1 MALKVYNTLS
11 RKKEKFIPLKKGRV
25 DMYVCGV
32 TVYDDCHL
40 GHARAYLAFDV
51 ICRYLEHKGYKVN
64 YVQNFTDIDDKII
77 NRARSELR
85 SIHSPQSIIA
95 HRQGTNGQSIEWTE
109 SQSVKVS
116 EGQKAVNRKDGYL
129 KEKVKEISQRYIKEY
144 YEVMGRLNI
153 KRAGKYPRATGNMPG
168 IIGMIESLVDK
179 GFAYEA
185 GGSVYFQ
192 VDKFKN
198 YGCLSR
204 RGRNEMTNISR
215 LEKDKNKR
223 NPLDFVLWKKSK
235 PDEPSWASPWGKG
248 RPGWHIE
255 CSVMSQKYLGE
266 TLDIHGGGSDLI
278 FPHHENEIAQ
288 SEAYT
293 GKTFVRYWLHNG
305 FVTINKE
312 KMSKSLGNIFT
323 LKDLFEK
330 YPPEVVRLFLIST
343 HYRNPID
350 FSPEGLED
358 TWLKWRRINKCLHKI
373 DLQGINIQKRPPKKR
388 IRHSELKNFISRF
401 ENYMDDDFNTA
412 GALGVVFEL
421 VGLINK
427 EFERDKIDKEFRT
440 LTYQMLGKFLE
451 VLGLP
456 KQVQFYDE
464 YSNLNGRLT
473 VYRPDAEIENLI
485 KERNKARLAKEWGLA
500 DKIRQDL
507 KKRGIILE
515 DSQKGTKWRKI

>member
-1 MALKVYNTLS
+1 MSLKVYNTLS
-11 RKKEKFIPLKKGRV
+11 RRKEEFTPLKKDRV
-25 DMYVCGV
+25 NMYVCGV

-40 GHARAYLAFDV
+40 GHARAYVAFD
-51 ICRYLEHKGYKVN
+51 IIYRYLDYKGYKVN
-64 YVQNFTDIDDKII
+64 YVQNFTDVDDKII
-77 NRARSELR
+77 NRAREELKKCKM
-85 SIHSPQSIIA
+85 QNA
-95 HRQGTNGQSIEWTE
+95 KCKIE
-109 SQSVKVS
+109 
-116 EGQKAVNRKDGYL
+116 EGFL
-129 KEKVKEISQRYIKEY
+129 KEKVKEISQRYIKAY
-144 YEVMGRLNI
+144 FEVMDKLNI

-168 IIGMIESLVDK
+168 IIGMIEGLLAQ

-192 VDKFKN
+192 VGKFKN
-198 YGCLSR
+198 YGRLSR

-215 LEKDKNKR
+215 IEKDKNKR

-235 PDEPSWASPWGKG
+235 PDEPSWASPWGGG

-312 KMSKSLGNIFT
+312 KMSKSLGNIFA

-330 YPPEVVRLFLIST
+330 YPPEVIRLFLIST
-343 HYRNPID
+343 HYRSPID
-350 FSPEGLED
+350 FSGERLEEA
-358 TWLKWRRINKCLHKI
+358 KRRWERISICLEKAPAK
-373 DLQGINIQKRPPKKR
+373 LPKKK
-388 IRHSELKNFISRF
+388 IAYPKVKKFISRF
-401 ENYMDDDFNTA
+401 EKCMDDDFNTA
-412 GALGVVFEL
+412 GAIGVIFEL
-421 VGLINK
+421 IGLINK
-427 EFERDKIDKEFRT
+427 EFKRDNPDRKLIKAGYRGLSEI
-440 LTYQMLGKFLE
+440 LE

-456 KQVQFYDE
+456 TKVVKIYQGVRGGEVYNGHKNLPASVTVQKVDE
-464 YSNLNGRLT
+464 D
-473 VYRPDAEIENLI
+473 VMELI
-485 KERNKARLAKEWGLA
+485 DKREKARLNKDWALA

-515 DSQKGTKWRKI
+515 DSKEGTKWRKI